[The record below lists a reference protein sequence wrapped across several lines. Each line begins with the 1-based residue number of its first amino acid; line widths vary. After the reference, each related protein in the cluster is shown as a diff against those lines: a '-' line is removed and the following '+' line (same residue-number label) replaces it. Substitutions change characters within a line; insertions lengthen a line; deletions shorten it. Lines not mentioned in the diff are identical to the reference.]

1 MITAT
6 KIQIVMIEVQIAFD
20 LFILYV
26 IFSSSNEDIF
36 VSSIEQEFCDTPS
49 TCKAKKERNELLL
62 KEMSYQSWFYKC
74 VTKYTVYLF

>member
-49 TCKAKKERNELLL
+49 TCKTMKGRNELLL
-62 KEMSYQSWFYKC
+62 KEMGSND
-74 VTKYTVYLF
+74 